1 MDVNEMIIEEWARVC
16 KEQFTI
22 ADVKFSVI
30 GPGGG
35 TNYSNIDLLAYDP
48 RNDSFFDYEVKW
60 RATEWVGATKSEKP
74 ENLVGQMIRPERQE
88 RIKRLIG
95 ESNYPKLKRVF
106 ITPKKWLQSPNGQ
119 SLVALLAQAQIDL
132 KYFEDVISELQA
144 AVKARGRY
152 DSVVS
157 QLVRMI
163 GLCSSE
169 A

>member
-1 MDVNEMIIEEWARVC
+1 
-16 KEQFTI
+16 
-22 ADVKFSVI
+22 
-30 GPGGG
+30 
-35 TNYSNIDLLAYDP
+35 
-48 RNDSFFDYEVKW
+48 
-60 RATEWVGATKSEKP
+60 
-74 ENLVGQMIRPERQE
+74 MIRPERQE